1 MTPPPFLSLFSG
13 LFMESRATT
22 CRANDGRNEGTNE
35 RGGIIDVVVAAA
47 VVAAAV
53 VV

>member
-1 MTPPPFLSLFSG
+1 
-13 LFMESRATT
+13 MESRATT

-35 RGGIIDVVVAAA
+35 RGGIIDVVV
-47 VVAAAV
+47 VVVVAAAAV

>member
-1 MTPPPFLSLFSG
+1 
-13 LFMESRATT
+13 MESRATT

-35 RGGIIDVVVAAA
+35 RGGIIDVVVVVVVV